1 MNKRLLMQLHGLQ
14 IFLMA
19 KAVTIF
25 CNISIRFSSCS
36 SKIYVPCGLIV
47 MLPKCYGHFGISRK
61 ENMFSLLASAIFTT
75 MFSVEVDYPLEYSH
89 VSDIKTCDIS
99 LVQNSYC
106 FEGGKEVLF
115 CFVMHISNKIDG
127 VLFLLVY

>member
-36 SKIYVPCGLIV
+36 SKIYVPCGLMEGEYV
-47 MLPKCYGHFGISRK
+47 LSH
-61 ENMFSLLASAIFTT
+61 LASAFFTT

-115 CFVMHISNKIDG
+115 CFVMHVSNKIDG
-127 VLFLLVY
+127 VLFSLVY